1 MFPLAAKI
9 YLWLIKRHS
18 HRSPENYSMSVLVEL
33 NRNEYPDTALDG
45 FRTTSQFSLDNAR
58 AMMWLSQL
66 AYETAH
72 QPKVKSILD
81 AWHLTMPVFVT
92 NDPGTGLPPH
102 SACVVG
108 AAGRG
113 ATFFTFAGSD
123 PLKAEDWVT
132 DFNAMPSPDDLHTG
146 FQKAVETVWPVI
158 QAAIANRATPAEPL
172 FFTGHSLGGAL
183 AILSAARAAQQ
194 PNVQKTVVYTFGSP
208 RTGGQAFFDSYA
220 LGDSTFRLV
229 DGTDIVPTVPPPQL
243 GDYHHV
249 GRAIQCKTDG
259 RFDDPDA
266 KKIAAAENKPDL
278 VESAIQS
285 ALADFGALAAFQPF
299 QGIGPGLIDQLARFL
314 PRMVR
319 DHVPR
324 KYFRALSIAIQ

>member
-1 MFPLAAKI
+1 
-9 YLWLIKRHS
+9 
-18 HRSPENYSMSVLVEL
+18 MSVLVEL

-81 AWHLTMPVFVT
+81 AWQLTMPVFVT

-158 QAAIANRATPAEPL
+158 QAAITNRATPAEPL

-208 RTGGQAFFDSYA
+208 RTGGQHS
-220 LGDSTFRLV
+220 STAIRSA
-229 DGTDIVPTVPPPQL
+229 TPPSASSTAPTSCRRSRRRSWATITMS
-243 GDYHHV
+243 G
-249 GRAIQCKTDG
+249 G
-259 RFDDPDA
+259 RFNARPMA
-266 KKIAAAENKPDL
+266 VLTILTQKK
-278 VESAIQS
+278 S
-285 ALADFGALAAFQPF
+285 
-299 QGIGPGLIDQLARFL
+299 R
-314 PRMVR
+314 PRR
-319 DHVPR
+319 T
-324 KYFRALSIAIQ
+324 SQI